1 LKLIKYFSLL
11 ILAPWVLFSTLS
23 FAATND
29 QLELERLNR
38 IEEELTLQLEWADY
52 RWKKTNAECYAK
64 FFVNSCLEDA
74 RAKYR
79 REIDPIRAQE
89 VLLND
94 NQRILRDRIKT
105 ERDAQRAAERSDPK
119 RAQERADNE
128 RAFQQKQKEAAARA
142 ADLEERRK
150 DAPRRAQEN
159 KSGVKLD

>member
-1 LKLIKYFSLL
+1 MKLIKYFSLAL
-11 ILAPWVLFSTLS
+11 LAPWVLFSTLS
-23 FAATND
+23 YAATND
-29 QLELERLNR
+29 QLELERLNQ
-38 IEEELTLQLEWADY
+38 IEEELTLQREWADY

-64 FFVNSCLEDA
+64 FFVNSCLQDA

-94 NQRILRDRIKT
+94 NQRIFKDRIKT
-105 ERDAQRAAERSDPK
+105 QRDAERAAERSDPK

-128 RAFQQKQKEAAARA
+128 KAFQQKQKEAAARA